1 MNDYREGICPVH
13 LTFSQR
19 IKSSAPPAIHILQEV
34 VLVLPRQSI
43 TQPAPSYKAQKSFA
57 ALAASCAF
65 HLALPCIRNG
75 SLTRGGIGV
84 IGCYGVAAVYCVV
97 PVLGLKR
104 FEGIP
109 RCRQGIPRQV
119 DAPTVD
125 MLRTPNKYVVC
136 LRTIS
141 HNIRTCPSQSVLQNL
156 LREDSNQTEGD
167 QFHTATTYREFAAA
181 GIRDPSTPDHES
193 TPSRYVLLEPPFHK
207 EIKRLYD
214 LSCHRWRQYKD
225 VPRAYLKRHEFY
237 TTCRPNST
245 EKCLINDEAFITWRQ
260 DQNENENILFCSG
273 KSGIGKSF
281 ITSRVIDSLQQ
292 DGSHCVYFYLGS
304 GKVQTASGVILALLE
319 QLYEL
324 TGTWPPSLRWDTEIL
339 EQEFFEEDLVSES
352 SEERP
357 SRGLEL
363 PQDDSDTSVTNQDNY
378 NGVAHPE
385 SHVSIENS
393 RDGTNSVKQVLGI
406 IVYPSLRG
414 LHSSP
419 PLETLLDALR
429 EACSSQV
436 FNSSVLFA
444 VFDAW
449 DEDNMDVAEEF
460 QQIIEVLSSCPCKI
474 YVSGRP
480 NPYFKAD
487 LEVFIN
493 ERQVAVGDHIR
504 KQFQTGLRSIPNDII
519 KKAVREI
526 LWASGMVFNVA
537 NIMTQTLLKAPDQE
551 YHIQKLLDKGFS
563 GMLPRDVGFQ
573 LLNPQTEL
581 VEISTIEKAMIIWL
595 LDAERPLCFNA
606 LKLLLPTIVK
616 RQEPE
621 QSDLNPEGL
630 ADMLQSYQPFVTV
643 DPGNDVVGLNMA
655 INNHSDIARLWPEDM
670 PKVYSAII
678 KSSVELIIE
687 QESPTSLYRVE
698 SEIIDLFRRRPD
710 LEHAATW
717 PTYVR
722 RLARIGGNA
731 FDDVKGVINKLF
743 DNQAHLLF
751 ALQLY
756 FYTKEDYCHP
766 PMSWDALC
774 RWILSIGRLQIAA
787 RWGFTWLVQQI
798 LEETPEE
805 ISKCDSK
812 ASTALHE
819 ASKRGFTEII
829 KILLERTPPV
839 DCFDAEG
846 KTPLEYALE
855 NKHAE
860 IYIHLFNALVTTSAK
875 SINDEMLS
883 TYCRIRHRGYDVD
896 ERRFRELTVLRI
908 ISKDDER
915 QANVLSFLLATGT
928 DPNCVDINGQP
939 ALYLAVKHKKAKMV
953 HALLRGNADHSK
965 KTLYAQESPLHLA
978 AELGLLD
985 IIEMLLEA
993 GADMEST
1000 DWLGKTAIFY
1010 ALEGDRE
1017 QEHKINATFLKMISI
1032 GADYNHSDHS
1042 QQRPIHVAAM
1052 KGLVEPLSLLKSLV
1066 KDIAPKDIEGRTPLD
1081 YARQEGHK
1089 NVELLLQD

>member
-1 MNDYREGICPVH
+1 MEME
-13 LTFSQR
+13 LF
-19 IKSSAPPAIHILQEV
+19 
-34 VLVLPRQSI
+34 
-43 TQPAPSYKAQKSFA
+43 
-57 ALAASCAF
+57 
-65 HLALPCIRNG
+65 
-75 SLTRGGIGV
+75 
-84 IGCYGVAAVYCVV
+84 
-97 PVLGLKR
+97 
-104 FEGIP
+104 
-109 RCRQGIPRQV
+109 
-119 DAPTVD
+119 DA
-125 MLRTPNKYVVC
+125 R
-136 LRTIS
+136 
-141 HNIRTCPSQSVLQNL
+141 
-156 LREDSNQTEGD
+156 
-167 QFHTATTYREFAAA
+167 AA
-181 GIRDPSTPDHES
+181 G
-193 TPSRYVLLEPPFHK
+193 PSRYVLLEPPIHK

-225 VPRAYLKRHEFY
+225 VPRAYFKRHEFY
-237 TTCRPNST
+237 TTCRANST
-245 EKCLINDEAFITWRQ
+245 EKCPINDETFIAWRQ
-260 DQNENENILFCSG
+260 DQDEDENILFCSG

-281 ITSRVIDSLQQ
+281 ITSRVIDSLRQ

-304 GKVQTASGVILALLE
+304 GKVQSASGVILALLE
-319 QLYEL
+319 QIYEL
-324 TGTWPPSLRWDTEIL
+324 TGTWPPSLEWDTEIL

-352 SEERP
+352 SEERA
-357 SRGLEL
+357 SGGLEL
-363 PQDDSDTSVTNQDNY
+363 PQEDSDTSVTNQDNY
-378 NGVAHPE
+378 NSITHPE

-393 RDGTNSVKQVLGI
+393 RDGTNSFKQVLGI

-414 LHSSP
+414 TLHSCP

-436 FNSSVLFA
+436 FSSSVLFA

-480 NPYFKAD
+480 NHYFKAD

-493 ERQVAVGDHIR
+493 ERQEGVGDHIR
-504 KQFQTGLRSIPNDII
+504 EQFQTGLRSVPNDII
-519 KKAVREI
+519 KKAVQEI
-526 LWASGMVFNVA
+526 LWASDRGFNVA

-551 YHIQKLLDKGFS
+551 YHIQKLLDKRFS
-563 GMLPRDVGFQ
+563 GISRDVGFQ
-573 LLNPQTEL
+573 LLNPQNEL
-581 VEISTIEKAMIIWL
+581 VEISTIEKAIIIWL

-616 RQEPE
+616 YQEPG
-621 QSDLNPEGL
+621 QSDLNVEGL
-630 ADMLQSYQPFVTV
+630 SDMLRSYQPFVTI
-643 DPGNDVVGLNMA
+643 DPGNNVVGLNVA
-655 INNHSDIARLWPEDM
+655 INNHSDIARIWPGDM

-678 KSSVELIIE
+678 KASVELIE
-687 QESPTSLYRVE
+687 QESPTGLYRVE
-698 SEIIDLFRRRPD
+698 SEIADLFRRRPD

-743 DNQAHLLF
+743 DNQEHYLF

-756 FYTKEDYCHP
+756 FYTKEDPCRP
-766 PMSWDALC
+766 PMSWSAFC
-774 RWILSIGRLQIAA
+774 RLQIAA
-787 RWGFTWLVQQI
+787 RWGFIWLVQQI
-798 LEETPEE
+798 LEEMPEE

-829 KILLERTPPV
+829 KILLEKTPPV

-855 NKHAE
+855 NGHSE
-860 IYIHLFNALVTTSAK
+860 TFIRLFNAQVTTSAK
-875 SINDEMLS
+875 SISNEMVS
-883 TYCRIRHRGYDVD
+883 KYCRIRHRHYDVD
-896 ERRFRELTVLRI
+896 DRRFRELTVLQI
-908 ISKDDER
+908 ISKDDE
-915 QANVLSFLLATGT
+915 QQTNVLSFLLATGT
-928 DPNCVDINGQP
+928 DPNCVDEHGQP

-965 KTLYAQESPLHLA
+965 ETMYAQGSPLHLA
-978 AELGLLD
+978 ARLGLLD
-985 IIEMLLEA
+985 IIDMLLEA
-993 GADMEST
+993 GSDMEST
-1000 DWLGKTAIFY
+1000 DWLGKTPIFY
-1010 ALEGDRE
+1010 ALEGYRE
-1017 QEHKINATFLKMISI
+1017 EEHKINATFRKLISM
-1032 GADYNHSDHS
+1032 GADYNHSDRS

-1066 KDIAPKDIEGRTPLD
+1066 KDIAPKDVEGRTPLD